1 MIAVEDFQSTANR
14 KPSAVWSVVAKIVFM
29 NAVFSF
35 DSILSAIALV
45 DDPNDDFWVMAL
57 AILAGGGLMIWLAD
71 SVSTFLQRNRMYEVL
86 GLFILFVVGIL
97 LLSEGGHLAHMKLFG
112 QEILEMSKATFYF
125 VITVLVLTEIVQSRY
140 KKKLLQQ
147 VKSQRK

>member
-1 MIAVEDFQSTANR
+1 
-14 KPSAVWSVVAKIVFM
+14 M

-57 AILAGGGLMIWLAD
+57 AILAGGAMMIWLAD
-71 SVSTFLQRNRMYEVL
+71 SVSSFLQRNRMYEVL

-97 LLSEGGHLAHMKLFG
+97 LLSEGGHLAQMKLFG
-112 QEILEMSKATFYF
+112 NEVHSMSKATFYF

-147 VKSQRK
+147 IKSQRK

>member
-1 MIAVEDFQSTANR
+1 MAV
-14 KPSAVWSVVAKIVFM
+14 
-29 NAVFSF
+29 
-35 DSILSAIALV
+35 
-45 DDPNDDFWVMAL
+45 

-71 SVSTFLQRNRMYEVL
+71 SVSAFLQRNRMYEVL

-112 QEILEMSKATFYF
+112 EEIHAMSKATFYF
-125 VITVLVLTEIVQSRY
+125 VITVLVLTEVVQSRY

-147 VKSQRK
+147 QKSQRK